1 MCTETIKMTPKIWLQ
16 STREKTCKVSLE
28 NFDKIASIVLG
39 QEALKCRSLVSG
51 DLDALQVLLVGC
63 LAWECCFQVEFSL

>member
-1 MCTETIKMTPKIWLQ
+1 M
-16 STREKTCKVSLE
+16 CKVSLE